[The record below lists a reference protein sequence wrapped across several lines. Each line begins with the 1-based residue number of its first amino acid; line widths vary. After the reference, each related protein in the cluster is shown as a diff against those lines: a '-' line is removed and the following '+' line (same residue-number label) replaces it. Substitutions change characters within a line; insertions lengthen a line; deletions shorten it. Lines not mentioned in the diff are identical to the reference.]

1 MMNLDI
7 KIVDVEIHTMRD
19 IALTALAPLSWG
31 TTYLI
36 ATELLPHDRP
46 LLVAGLRALPVGLLL
61 LARARRLPSG
71 IWWWRIL
78 ALGTLNIGVF
88 FALLFVAAAR
98 LPGGVAATL
107 GAIQP
112 LLVVLLAWPLLAER
126 PAPGSVVAAGAGIV
140 GVSLLVLEPAA
151 QLDAIGVGAALA
163 ASAAMATSTILTK
176 RWGRPA
182 PLLVFTAWQLVV
194 GGLLLLPLA
203 LLVEGPPPAL
213 HAPSIAA
220 FAYLG
225 IVNTGLAYAL
235 WFRGIER
242 LSAGRVTFL
251 ALLSPVVAVAA
262 GLVVLGQTLSTTQL
276 VGVLVVLLS
285 IIVAQHRSQ
294 HAHAGVAQ
302 PLAAPTKG
310 ESARAS
316 PHRNASLPLPA
327 GIGRA
332 NRSSRGG

>member
-1 MMNLDI
+1 ML
-7 KIVDVEIHTMRD
+7 RD
-19 IALTALAPLSWG
+19 SAITALAPMTWG

-46 LLVAGLRALPVGLLL
+46 LLIAALRALPIGVLLVL
-61 LARARRLPSG
+61 WARQLPKG
-71 IWWWRIL
+71 IWWWRMGV
-78 ALGTLNIGVF
+78 LGTLNIGVF
-88 FALLFVAAAR
+88 FGLLFLAAVR

-112 LLVVLLAWPLLAER
+112 LLVMLLAWPLLGER
-126 PAPGSVVAAGAGIV
+126 PTGWRLLAAGAGVV
-140 GVSLLVLEPAA
+140 GVGLLVLGPAA
-151 QLDAIGVGAALA
+151 RLDALGVGAAVA
-163 ASAAMATSTILTK
+163 ATVAMGVGTILTK

-213 HAPSIAA
+213 DGRNIAG

-242 LSAGRVTFL
+242 LSAARVTFL
-251 ALLSPVVAVAA
+251 ALFSPVVAVAA
-262 GLVVLGQTLSTTQL
+262 GFVVLGQRLSATQL
-276 VGVLVVLLS
+276 VGILIVLIS
-285 IIVAQHRSQ
+285 I
-294 HAHAGVAQ
+294 GVAQ
-302 PLAAPTKG
+302 RVSQQGGTPQPQDAK
-310 ESARAS
+310 EQDSR
-316 PHRNASLPLPA
+316 PHATSSEGQPA
-327 GIGRA
+327 LMR
-332 NRSSRGG
+332 R